1 MGIQSAPFRS
11 ARVRSDEVERE
22 APENGVRWALGVNQ
36 TGMRLRLRPPPRG
49 PRSHFSVWAAHEA
62 ASWAAWGQQTTS
74 TEIREF
80 IRFRRLGLCECATV

>member
-22 APENGVRWALGVNQ
+22 APENGERWGVGGNR

-49 PRSHFSVWAAHEA
+49 PRSHFSVGRA
-62 ASWAAWGQQTTS
+62 
-74 TEIREF
+74 
-80 IRFRRLGLCECATV
+80 